1 VGIAALARKIT
12 GQTSRSSSLRKFL
25 SRSQNRL
32 AVQTQNRIVVAF
44 GRTTPFCWLFTL
56 AVLVILGWL
65 SFWIGAKF
73 DHPLLAVLAYLW
85 VIWQIVSKV

>member
-1 VGIAALARKIT
+1 M
-12 GQTSRSSSLRKFL
+12 
-25 SRSQNRL
+25 

-85 VIWQIVSKV
+85 VIWQIVSKVSRAQLTLRFEHPDQVLLAIQQIKCDELH